1 MRTLHHHP
9 LYASS
14 RTIRLMLAERGLVF
28 MPKLES
34 PWERH
39 DDFLAMNPAGTVP
52 VLVTEDGIVL
62 AGAMVIAEFIEETED
77 SASSLIW
84 GGAAER
90 AEIRRL
96 TDWFETKFVAEV
108 GAPLLNE
115 RYVKRVSNSGNPS
128 SEVMRAALTNLN
140 IHLSYIDWLAE
151 QGNWLAGKAMSL
163 ADLSA
168 AAHLSVTDFFGDVD
182 WSRHPEAKN
191 WYAKIKSR
199 PAFRELL
206 ADGVVGI
213 SAVPHYTDLD
223 F

>member
-77 SASSLIW
+77 NAGSLIW

-96 TDWFETKFVAEV
+96 TDWFET
-108 GAPLLNE
+108 ND
-115 RYVKRVSNSGNPS
+115 GNDDTGQFDHDNDGI
-128 SEVMRAALTNLN
+128 E
-140 IHLSYIDWLAE
+140 D
-151 QGNWLAGKAMSL
+151 
-163 ADLSA
+163 
-168 AAHLSVTDFFGDVD
+168 VTDDDDDGDGILD
-182 WSRHPEAKN
+182 
-191 WYAKIKSR
+191 
-199 PAFRELL
+199 ELEQ
-206 ADGVVGI
+206 
-213 SAVPHYTDLD
+213 
-223 F
+223 

>member
-77 SASSLIW
+77 SAGSLI
-84 GGAAER
+84 
-90 AEIRRL
+90 
-96 TDWFETKFVAEV
+96 
-108 GAPLLNE
+108 
-115 RYVKRVSNSGNPS
+115 
-128 SEVMRAALTNLN
+128 
-140 IHLSYIDWLAE
+140 
-151 QGNWLAGKAMSL
+151 
-163 ADLSA
+163 
-168 AAHLSVTDFFGDVD
+168 
-182 WSRHPEAKN
+182 
-191 WYAKIKSR
+191 
-199 PAFRELL
+199 
-206 ADGVVGI
+206 
-213 SAVPHYTDLD
+213 
-223 F
+223 